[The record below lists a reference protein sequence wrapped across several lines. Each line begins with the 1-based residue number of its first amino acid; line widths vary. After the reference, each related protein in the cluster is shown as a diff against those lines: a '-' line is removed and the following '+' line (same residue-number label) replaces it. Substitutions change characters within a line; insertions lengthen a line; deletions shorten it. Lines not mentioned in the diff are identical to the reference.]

1 MTEGIPK
8 MNESPLMGRAQ
19 RFLSALRHCQVLNM
33 EVEAVDEERVILR
46 LPYSPTIVGNP
57 QTGAIH
63 GGAITTLMDTCL
75 GMATLCAL
83 PQFEVCPTLDLRID
97 YMGPGVADQDVLGE
111 ARCYRVSRDVIFI
124 RGTAYQSDP
133 QQPIAEVVGTYMRL
147 GKDIKGS
154 PGFVRQLKEGA
165 K

>member
-1 MTEGIPK
+1 MSD
-8 MNESPLMGRAQ
+8 SPLMQRAQ

-33 EVEAVDEERVILR
+33 EVHCVDEESITLS

-63 GGAITTLMDTCL
+63 GGAITTLMDTAL

-83 PQFEVCPTLDLRID
+83 PEFEVCPTLDLRID
-97 YMGPGVADQDVLGE
+97 YMSSGVADQTVFGQ
-111 ARCYRVSRDVIFI
+111 AQCYRVSRDVIFI
-124 RGTAYQSDP
+124 RGTAYQSGP
-133 QQPIAEVVGTYMRL
+133 GQPIAQVVGTYMRL
-147 GKDIKGS
+147 GKDIKGGL
-154 PGFVRQLKEGA
+154 GFARKLKESA